1 MVKKKNAEQNVGLV
15 RMFNEMKKTH
25 PDAMLLFRNGNF
37 YEMYK
42 EDALKASV
50 ILALKVS
57 DKILP
62 LEKDPIKLLIFPHH
76 ELDKHLPKLV
86 RSGER
91 VAICDSL
98 KSLVQQKEEA
108 EKKKSSKEK
117 VQETNTSNKNTMAK
131 KKKEQALQE
140 ESTKTVKTA
149 AEEKPAKEMK
159 TEVKA
164 EVKSEQQ
171 AEQKAEAKQ
180 ERKPREPQMITA
192 NGEKVS
198 HGHAFQSTT
207 NPADWYFTAK
217 IDGVQLKPQKMD
229 AADLAAY
236 QKKELTVP
244 QLMERY
250 YPTKLMP
257 KVSEEAFRMP
267 KELSGPDGAITI
279 DKFNVYK
286 EKDEQRPDYG
296 KYKFYVQM
304 GDTKMSAVA
313 SREDLNAYFDRVV
326 SPTQLVEKNFGER
339 LHLQSAYKKYQLPEG
354 VDPKGVRVAK
364 DHSDNKWKV
373 SMDLGDKGKTSKHE
387 LSFDDGYSLFKA
399 KTATREQ
406 IAAKYLN
413 TEIMGMLSAVT
424 NKLEKSA
431 SMKM

>member
-1 MVKKKNAEQNVGLV
+1 MVKKKNAEQDVGLV
-15 RMFNEMKKTH
+15 QMFNEMKKKH
-25 PDAMLLFRNGNF
+25 PDAMLLFRKGNF

-76 ELDKHLPKLV
+76 ELDIHLPKLV

-91 VAICDSL
+91 VAICDAIDRPEL
-98 KSLVQQKEEA
+98 M
-108 EKKKSSKEK
+108 KKPKEK
-117 VQETNTSNKNTMAK
+117 VGEELKETNTSNKNTMAK
-131 KKKEQALQE
+131 KKKEQAVQE
-140 ESTKTVKTA
+140 EPTKTVKTA
-149 AEEKPAKEMK
+149 AEEKPAKEKK
-159 TEVKA
+159 TEAKA

-171 AEQKAEAKQ
+171 SEQKAEAKQ

-217 IDGVQLKPQKMD
+217 MDGVQLKPQKMD

-236 QKKELTVP
+236 QKKEMTVP
-244 QLMERY
+244 QLMEKY

-257 KVSEEAFRMP
+257 KVSEEAFQMP
-267 KELSGPDGAITI
+267 KQLSGPDGAITI

-304 GDTKMSAVA
+304 GD
-313 SREDLNAYFDRVV
+313 
-326 SPTQLVEKNFGER
+326 GENLR
-339 LHLQSAYKKYQLPEG
+339 IKK
-354 VDPKGVRVAK
+354 
-364 DHSDNKWKV
+364 
-373 SMDLGDKGKTSKHE
+373 
-387 LSFDDGYSLFKA
+387 
-399 KTATREQ
+399 TR
-406 IAAKYLN
+406 
-413 TEIMGMLSAVT
+413 
-424 NKLEKSA
+424 
-431 SMKM
+431 